1 MKAVFGFLKMFFKW
15 IGISILV
22 VLSSVSVILSLPVW
36 MILDEDE
43 EDQDVDSTVQETK
56 EQIILNEEKAEE
68 S

>member
-1 MKAVFGFLKMFFKW
+1 MKAVFGLLKMFVKW

-43 EDQDVDSTVQETK
+43 EDQDVDSTVQETR